1 MAFTFSWPSQ
11 EGSTW
16 LVGSQSVTRE
26 LLLTFDI
33 SVMVENMALRL
44 NDSTVSVEHLHTHTH
59 TCEGSYAVSFSDYC
73 LDVAMEAEWSWQPQ
87 RRTVSKAP

>member
-16 LVGSQSVTRE
+16 LLGSQSVTRE

-44 NDSTVSVEHLHTHTH
+44 NDSIVSVEHLHTHAHSLTH
-59 TCEGSYAVSFSDYC
+59 TRGEGSYDVSFSDNC
-73 LDVAMEAEWSWQPQ
+73 LNVAMDAERS
-87 RRTVSKAP
+87 